1 MSTKILA
8 AVSGGADSMCML
20 SLLVSQGEDVVAAHF
35 NHKIRG
41 AESDRDAEFVRSYCE
56 QRRIPLICGEA
67 EEPLNSEEQARTAR
81 YAFLQRAAEESGCG
95 RIATAHNM
103 DDNAETVLLNL
114 TRGTGPLGLCGIP
127 PQRENIIRPLLSMT
141 RSEIEAYNI
150 EHGIPWVED
159 STNASDDYSRNLI
172 RHRVLPVLK
181 ELNPRVVEAIYRTSQ
196 ILREDEEYFE
206 TGNDRA
212 LRAREIRRSCPRPL
226 SYEQVEAVLNLGE
239 GYKQLDLPGVRV
251 VKDRGKLFF
260 TPESREYEV
269 RIEKGIV
276 NNQLINSCIKSDSI
290 KGELRVTTRQ
300 PGDRLRVAGRNCTK
314 TLKSLFLEADMTQ
327 AERDAVPIIRDDE
340 GILWVY
346 GLALAERAK
355 ASEGDEAYII
365 TVTEKRS
372 HAQ

>member
-1 MSTKILA
+1 
-8 AVSGGADSMCML
+8 MCML
-20 SLLVSQGEDVVAAHF
+20 SLLISKGEDVVAAHF

-41 AESDRDAEFVRSYCE
+41 EESDRDAEFVRSYCE
-56 QRRIPLICGEA
+56 QKNIPLITGEA
-67 EEPLNSEEQARTAR
+67 EEPLHSEEQARAAR
-81 YAFLQRAAEESGCG
+81 YAFLQKAAEESGCEK
-95 RIATAHNM
+95 IATAHNM

-114 TRGTGPLGLCGIP
+114 TRGTGPRGLCGIP

-141 RSEIEAYNI
+141 RSEIEAYNA
-150 EHGIPWVED
+150 EHGIPCVED
-159 STNASDDYSRNLI
+159 STNASDDYSRNII
-172 RHRVLPVLK
+172 RHKVLPVLK

-206 TGNDRA
+206 NGNDRA
-212 LRAREIRRSCPRPL
+212 LRAREIRNSCPRPL
-226 SYEQVEAVLNLGE
+226 SYDQVEAVLNLGD
-239 GYKQLDLPGVRV
+239 GYKQLDLPGIRV

-260 TPESREYEV
+260 TPENREYEV
-269 RIEKGIV
+269 KIEKGIV

-290 KGELRVTTRQ
+290 KGELRVTNRR

-340 GILWVY
+340 GILWVC

-355 ASEGDEAYII
+355 AAPGDEAYII
-365 TVTEKRS
+365 TVTEKQS